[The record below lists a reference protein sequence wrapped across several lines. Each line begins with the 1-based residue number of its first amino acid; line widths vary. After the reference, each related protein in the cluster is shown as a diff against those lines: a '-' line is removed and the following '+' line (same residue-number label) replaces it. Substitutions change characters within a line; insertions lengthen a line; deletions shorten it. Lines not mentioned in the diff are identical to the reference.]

1 MPYPVA
7 LAALMLSAGTMPAAQ
22 PAEADAVT
30 IYRCTD
36 AAGHLTLRDTPCAK
50 DQKQQTRNMVRPKDA
65 PAAPRNAPVRVRPMY
80 APAPSEH
87 VVYHAAPKPMF
98 ECATSD
104 GTTYTSDTGDGNP
117 RWVPLWT
124 LGYPLAFPVT
134 RSRSQGPGGAGL
146 AITNGGVQID
156 GQRTILRPPVYGPGS
171 YAAAPVW
178 VHDDCHELPPDEV
191 CARLVDRRDAIRTRF
206 FNAMPSERDQLRIEE
221 RGINARLGNDC
232 GGG

>member
-7 LAALMLSAGTMPAAQ
+7 IAALLLSAGTVPAA
-22 PAEADAVT
+22 PAADAVT

-36 AAGHLTLRDTPCAK
+36 TAGHLTLRDTPCAK
-50 DQKQQTRNMVRPKDA
+50 NQKQQTRNMVRPKDA
-65 PAAPRNAPVRVRPMY
+65 PPAPRSAPVRVRPVY
-80 APAPSEH
+80 VPQSSEQT
-87 VVYHAAPKPMF
+87 VYHAAPKPMF

-134 RSRSQGPGGAGL
+134 NPRPPPPGGRGSS
-146 AITNGGVQID
+146 ITGGGMQID
-156 GQRTILRPPVYGPGS
+156 RQRGFGPYS

-178 VHDDCHELPPDEV
+178 VYDDCHELPPDEV

>member
-7 LAALMLSAGTMPAAQ
+7 LVALLLSAGAV
-22 PAEADAVT
+22 PAEPAADAVT
-30 IYRCTD
+30 IYRCTN
-36 AAGHLTLRDTPCAK
+36 AAGHLTLRDTPCASNE
-50 DQKQQTRNMVRPKDA
+50 KQQTLNMLRPKDA
-65 PAAPRNAPVRVRPMY
+65 PATPRSVPVRVRPVY
-80 APAPSEH
+80 APEPSEH
-87 VVYHAAPKPMF
+87 TVYHAAPKPMF
-98 ECATSD
+98 ECATGD

-134 RSRSQGPGGAGL
+134 GARPQPLDRTGGM
-146 AITNGGVQID
+146 AITNGSVQID
-156 GQRTILRPPVYGPGS
+156 AQRTILRPPGYGPGS